1 MIFLEKG
8 SLNKSWSS
16 RLFSITGFNSNS
28 PTSIPVILIWES
40 YPILHPPPHI
50 LSLSRLS
57 FLNATVHARMHA
69 TYRRCFLKPSR
80 ILSVFSNP
88 WEIGSLLWLNKIAV
102 YELMKRKKGVNL
114 LSPFPVNLQPRGER
128 SRVAIARLA
137 QGVQQA
143 GHITDQISSTIRDKQ
158 VNYWSKSFYNCRYC
172 VWFCSLQND

>member
-16 RLFSITGFNSNS
+16 RLFSLTGFNSNS

-88 WEIGSLLWLNKIAV
+88 WEIWFATLTEQDRRLRVDETHVLSMPMFI
-102 YELMKRKKGVNL
+102 RKKVSIFYHSFL
-114 LSPFPVNLQPRGER
+114 LIF
-128 SRVAIARLA
+128 SREEK
-137 QGVQQA
+137 
-143 GHITDQISSTIRDKQ
+143 DQE
-158 VNYWSKSFYNCRYC
+158 
-172 VWFCSLQND
+172 